1 MDSMHIFSV
10 FKSHLTLTLYCVGRN
25 FFNDIDFFFFTVG
38 TQRPRAPFPAACGFG
53 LRRQAAEMKTDLPA
67 FLTNPTS
74 ASTAWQMSQQKQ
86 SGCQLLF
93 MALMTRPMMNSP
105 WAQNKRT
112 CQKISSRD
120 VCYHKYGALQC
131 RHLPHWWQQ
140 GAKSIWKSCSQ
151 YFRPS
156 NCQKEFR
163 EGKQYESDARTARAF
178 NQETSSSLCPV

>member
-1 MDSMHIFSV
+1 MWV
-10 FKSHLTLTLYCVGRN
+10 W
-25 FFNDIDFFFFTVG
+25 
-38 TQRPRAPFPAACGFG
+38 TQV
-53 LRRQAAEMKTDLPA
+53 AEMKTDLPA

-93 MALMTRPMMNSP
+93 MALITRPMMNSP

-112 CQKISSRD
+112 RWKSRRLSGRLLFKSASVAAGGKKKTCVD
-120 VCYHKYGALQC
+120 MQC
-131 RHLPHWWQQ
+131 LHLPHWWQQ

-156 NCQKEFR
+156 NCQRNSDKAHDIRVTR
-163 EGKQYESDARTARAF
+163 ERHELLIKQTNA
-178 NQETSSSLCPV
+178 LG

>member
-1 MDSMHIFSV
+1 MR
-10 FKSHLTLTLYCVGRN
+10 LW
-25 FFNDIDFFFFTVG
+25 
-38 TQRPRAPFPAACGFG
+38 TQV
-53 LRRQAAEMKTDLPA
+53 AEMKTDLPA

-93 MALMTRPMMNSP
+93 MALITRPMMNSP

-112 CQKISSRD
+112 RWKSRRLSGRLLFKKKTCGD
-120 VCYHKYGALQC
+120 LQC
-131 RHLPHWWQQ
+131 LHLPHWWQQ

-156 NCQKEFR
+156 NCQRNSDKGAR
-163 EGKQYESDARTARAF
+163 YKSDARATRAF
-178 NQETSSSLCPV
+178 NQANKRFGVTGVVRGNLFISVLLN